1 MGKNTQ
7 QNCFQS
13 RMTITATE
21 NIFYVKENNFPL
33 FQKLM
38 IYSQV
43 DCLLFSALLPD
54 KLSADA
60 MKLNCC
66 DLTE

>member
-1 MGKNTQ
+1 
-7 QNCFQS
+7 
-13 RMTITATE
+13 MTITATE